1 MTNQIHDPYVLQIR
15 STREAAKQPSGER
28 NRLFARFVREFFRPH
43 IATLLV
49 AVGAMIVYAGTI
61 SVLPWLFEQLVNEVF
76 VRRAIDQ
83 LNEIV
88 AFVAIIFALRGG
100 SAFTQQYLLALVSNR
115 VTAAVQKR
123 FVAHV
128 LKLDLVF
135 FQKNSIGQI
144 VARGTEDVN
153 VLNQSATNL
162 IVTLGRDFVTIL
174 GLIGYVIWTNPY
186 WAGLAMLGAPLI
198 AVPTVLATRR
208 VRRLS
213 HRGQELNGDLI
224 GSFEEAFHSIRSIKA
239 EGNEPVEQERLS
251 TTVTTRRQV
260 AIRIARTQ
268 ATLSPIMDVVTA
280 IALISVLMVGGRSV
294 MTGETEP
301 GQLMAFVGALMLLA
315 DPLRRLLQ
323 INAVLQLCMAAVER
337 IYEVT
342 DLQPRIIDAPGAAPL
357 ADPAGAIAFRDVH
370 FAYDADKPILKGLS
384 ADILPGRMTAIVGES
399 GSGKTTLFNLIARL
413 NDPDQGSVEIGGQ
426 DLDRVSIANLRASI
440 ALVAQDSLLFDATV
454 RENVAYG
461 LLDVDDADILDV
473 LRAADALEFVQRLPG
488 GTDFRVGPRGTRLS
502 GGQRQRI
509 AIARALLRDSPILLL
524 DEATSAL
531 DAATEARVLESLA
544 KERAGK
550 TTLMI
555 AHRLAAVLKADR
567 IIAVE
572 NGQVVEQGNH
582 AELMSR
588 DGAYAR
594 AFRLHAIE
602 S

>member
-1 MTNQIHDPYVLQIR
+1 MTEHHQDAYILQIR
-15 STREAAKQPSGER
+15 STREAAKQPSGQR

-43 IATLLV
+43 VGVLSVALL
-49 AVGAMIVYAGTI
+49 AMLVYAGTI

-83 LNEIV
+83 LDQIIMV
-88 AFVAIIFALRGG
+88 VAIIFGLRAMA
-100 SAFTQQYLLALVSNR
+100 AFTQQYLLARVSNR
-115 VTAAVQKR
+115 VTEAVQKK

-162 IVTLGRDFVTIL
+162 VIVLGRDLVTMI
-174 GLIGYVIWTNPY
+174 GLVGYVIWTSPQ
-186 WAGLAMLGAPLI
+186 WFGLAILAAPLI
-198 AVPTVLATRR
+198 AVPTILATKRI
-208 VRRLS
+208 RRLS

-224 GSFEEAFHSIRSIKA
+224 GAFEEAFHSIRSIKA
-239 EGNEPVEQERLS
+239 EANEGIEQERLS
-251 TTVTTRRQV
+251 ATVTVRRKV

-268 ATLSPIMDVVTA
+268 ATLMPILDIVTA
-280 IALISVLMVGGRSV
+280 IALISVLLVGGKSV
-294 MTGETEP
+294 MAGETEP

-323 INAVLQLCMAAVER
+323 VNAVLQLCMAAIER

-342 DLQPRIIDAPGAAPL
+342 DLKPRIVDAPGAVKL
-357 ADPAGAIAFRDVH
+357 ADPTGLIAFRDIH
-370 FAYDADKPILKGLS
+370 FAYDRDKPILNGLS

-413 NDPDQGSVEIGGQ
+413 NDPQSGSIAIGGQ
-426 DLDRVSIANLRASI
+426 DLAGVAMSDLRGSI
-440 ALVAQDSLLFDATV
+440 ALVAQDSLLFDATI

-461 LLDVDDADILDV
+461 LAGIADAEIRRALA
-473 LRAADALEFVQRLPG
+473 AADALEFVERLPG
-488 GTDFRVGPRGTRLS
+488 GMAFRVGPRGTRLS

-531 DAATEARVLESLA
+531 DAATEARVLENLA
-544 KERAGK
+544 VERAGK

-572 NGQVVEQGNH
+572 NGCVVEQGNH
-582 AELMSR
+582 AELISR
-588 DGAYAR
+588 DGSYAR
-594 AFRLHAIE
+594 AFRLHATE